1 MWALFTAE
9 VMLSGVVF
17 IRFDHDLFLVVNWKP
32 GKNFL
37 LARLSSDQ
45 QALSQPTAWG
55 GCRGREDHW
64 EEEEEE
70 E

>member
-9 VMLSGVVF
+9 IMLSGVVF
-17 IRFDHDLFLVVNWKP
+17 VRFVHALFLTVNWKP

-45 QALSQPTAWG
+45 QALSQPTAWR
-55 GCRGREDHW
+55 GCRGREGHW
-64 EEEEEE
+64 EKEE
-70 E
+70 